1 MTFEIKSLRF
11 ESDSASQGREFRQ
24 AVINGLS
31 KERKVLP
38 SWLLFDSRG
47 SEIFKEIT
55 RLKGHHP
62 SVCELEIFNTHK
74 QTIANI
80 LAGESIQ
87 LIDLGAGDG
96 GKTVILLE
104 QLLKNEMN
112 VHYAPIDI
120 SEGAIRHLV
129 TSLKPKFKGTSIEV
143 TGLAADYFQ
152 GLETLTHDRTKR
164 NLVLF
169 LGATI
174 GNQDYP
180 SAGKF
185 LRRLWGSLNDGDYV
199 IIGFDLMKN
208 PRLLYQAY
216 NDPEGVFQKF
226 NLYMLDRINRELGT
240 DFVESNFVQQ
250 AHYNAGSQVIL
261 CNRHITM
268 RGPMRLKAMFTVSK
282 SKRFRS
288 RGWTRS
294 FISKRGRGYRPNN
307 RTNLRFGKSKSWLS
321 ITVLR
326 LSSTFLTPGSIMSI
340 QSGELKNNYPVLE
353 WYEWTG

>member
-1 MTFEIKSLRF
+1 MTFEIKSLRP

-96 GKTVILLE
+96 GKTIILLE

-129 TSLKPKFKGTSIEV
+129 TSLKPKFKGTSIKV

-250 AHYNAGSQVIL
+250 AHYNAGSHAVESHVYSIKEQTVQIPEL
-261 CNRHITM
+261 DKEFHF
-268 RGPMRLKAMFTVSK
+268 KAWEGIQTEQSYKFTLREIEELALDNGFEIVEYL
-282 SKRFRS
+282 FDS
-288 RGWTRS
+288 RKYYVDPIWRV
-294 FISKRGRGYRPNN
+294 K
-307 RTNLRFGKSKSWLS
+307 K
-321 ITVLR
+321 
-326 LSSTFLTPGSIMSI
+326 
-340 QSGELKNNYPVLE
+340 
-353 WYEWTG
+353 

>member
-1 MTFEIKSLRF
+1 
-11 ESDSASQGREFRQ
+11 
-24 AVINGLS
+24 
-31 KERKVLP
+31 
-38 SWLLFDSRG
+38 
-47 SEIFKEIT
+47 
-55 RLKGHHP
+55 
-62 SVCELEIFNTHK
+62 
-74 QTIANI
+74 
-80 LAGESIQ
+80 
-87 LIDLGAGDG
+87 
-96 GKTVILLE
+96 
-104 QLLKNEMN
+104 MN

-120 SEGAIRHLV
+120 SEGAIKHLV
-129 TSLKPKFKGTSIEV
+129 ASLKPKFKGTSIEV

-250 AHYNAGSQVIL
+250 AHYNAGSHAVESHVYSIKEQTVQIPGL
-261 CNRHITM
+261 DKELHF
-268 RGPMRLKAMFTVSK
+268 KAWEGIQTEQSYKFTLREIEELALDNGFEIVEYL
-282 SKRFRS
+282 FDS
-288 RGWTRS
+288 RKYYVDPIWRV
-294 FISKRGRGYRPNN
+294 K
-307 RTNLRFGKSKSWLS
+307 K
-321 ITVLR
+321 
-326 LSSTFLTPGSIMSI
+326 
-340 QSGELKNNYPVLE
+340 
-353 WYEWTG
+353 